1 MKTFSEL
8 MSKIQEDV
16 GTSDM
21 TQKKWVDRYGNT
33 RTRTYPAH
41 RVDFRASKAQ
51 AEPAQKDAPPK

>member
-1 MKTFSEL
+1 MT
-8 MSKIQEDV
+8 KIQEDV

-41 RVDFRASKAQ
+41 RVDFKASKDL